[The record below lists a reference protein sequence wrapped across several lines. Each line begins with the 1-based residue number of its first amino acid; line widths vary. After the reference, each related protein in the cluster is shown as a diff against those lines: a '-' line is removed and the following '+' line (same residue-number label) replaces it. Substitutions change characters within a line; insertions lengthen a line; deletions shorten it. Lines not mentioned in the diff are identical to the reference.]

1 MEKQLSVPS
10 CQLPAR
16 QREGDGSSGCWQ
28 HISWCLSQAL
38 MCAGSLE
45 LQSLPPHLHW
55 GEKPSCSAQLGAIS
69 NRLSISSLL

>member
-10 CQLPAR
+10 CQLLAR

-38 MCAGSLE
+38 MCAGSFE
-45 LQSLPPHLHW
+45 LRPLPPHLHW
-55 GEKPSCSAQLGAIS
+55 VEKPSCSAQLSAIS
-69 NRLSISSLL
+69 NCLSIPSLL